1 MAVGEISK
9 SIVVAV
15 SQNGIIGRDGGL
27 PWRLSTDLKRF
38 KSLTIGKPV
47 IAGRKTFESF
57 GRPLPGRPNIV
68 VTRGRTYRP
77 PDDPNVHLV
86 HSLGEAVDLGE
97 RLARETGGKEIC
109 IVGGGDVYR
118 QSIGL
123 ADLLL
128 VTHVQTTVEGDT
140 SFPPIDPSVWRCV
153 EEVYVPAGESDN
165 FATRFVR
172 YERRVQ

>member
-1 MAVGEISK
+1 MGVAEISK

-38 KSLTIGKPV
+38 KALTIGKPV

-68 VTRGRTYRP
+68 ISRGTTYRV

-86 HSLGEAVDLGE
+86 HSLAEAVDLGK
-97 RLARETGGKEIC
+97 RLAHETGSNEIC
-109 IVGGGDVYR
+109 IIGGGDIYR

-123 ADLLL
+123 ADRLL
-128 VTHVQTTVEGDT
+128 VTHVQTSVEGDT
-140 SFPPIDPSVWRCV
+140 SFPPIDPSVWRSV
-153 EEVYVPAGESDN
+153 EEVDVPAGEKDN

-172 YERRVQ
+172 YERSVR